1 MSEVMRVL
9 KRCRKRNAGAIRSL
23 AVFLTLAVAMLPV
36 FCTAEVRARQR
47 SDIRLQGRTEAVVTE
62 PTVRLGDLALIESAA
77 VADDA
82 QMVELRK
89 IAIAESPKAGENT
102 TIEGVAILEKL
113 RDAGVDLDSV
123 RYTFPRQIRITRAYR
138 EVSLDELESALKS
151 FILVEDRKIEVK
163 HLLAEK
169 PVRIPVDALGVE
181 VVGLQAVQP
190 GHYGVDYRSR
200 SNSGDVR
207 FQMKALADEWRIMP
221 TAARPLKRGEP
232 IQASDVRLNRV
243 SGASLSTDSLEQIGD
258 VVGRVLLRD
267 LGQGELFSSKA
278 VKVPPVITV
287 GSPVTMIYRKGRLE
301 ATARGVA
308 LEDGIEGQE
317 INIRNESSKKVL
329 RARVQERGVVIV
341 GVQQQ

>member
-1 MSEVMRVL
+1 
-9 KRCRKRNAGAIRSL
+9 
-23 AVFLTLAVAMLPV
+23 
-36 FCTAEVRARQR
+36 
-47 SDIRLQGRTEAVVTE
+47 
-62 PTVRLGDLALIESAA
+62 
-77 VADDA
+77 
-82 QMVELRK
+82 
-89 IAIAESPKAGENT
+89 
-102 TIEGVAILEKL
+102 
-113 RDAGVDLDSV
+113 
-123 RYTFPRQIRITRAYR
+123 
-138 EVSLDELESALKS
+138 
-151 FILVEDRKIEVK
+151 VEDRKIEVK

-221 TAARPLKRGEP
+221 IAARPLKRGEP

-267 LGQGELFSSKA
+267 LGQGELFNSKA